1 MKVFEFLRNFQS
13 KIFEFPSFG
22 LDISDTSFRFVKA
35 ESFSDTPSIEYLGEG
50 SIPKGII
57 ELGEI
62 KNEDELS
69 KIIKTTLA
77 QSKRIQKD
85 RFVVASLP
93 EEKAFLKLVQI
104 PITEG
109 RKETENAVL
118 FEAESSFP
126 ISAHEM
132 YFDYEDISP
141 KAGELDHKDVLIVAF
156 PRAVVDSY
164 VRVFHGAG
172 LEIVALELE
181 SQGIVRALIDVE
193 KEGGPYLV
201 MDIGRTKSG
210 FAIFSKGTILF
221 TSTVPIG
228 GRDFEAAIQ
237 EVMRVSP
244 KEAEN
249 IKKEVGFSN
258 FMLSGNEK
266 NGNVYKALAPFVS
279 IIIDETEKSIDFFET
294 HARHTHDE
302 WMPIEKVILC
312 GGDSY
317 LIGLSEEIGKAT
329 GKAVEYGDPLRFF
342 KKDGRNDRASRNT
355 ITKSYTTALGLC
367 LRAIR

>member
-1 MKVFEFLRNFQS
+1 MKIFEFLRNFQS
-13 KIFEFPSFG
+13 NIFEFPSFG
-22 LDISDTSFRFVKA
+22 LDISDASFHFAKA
-35 ESFSDTPSIEYLGEG
+35 ESFSDVPSIEYSGEG
-50 SIPKGII
+50 NIPKGII

-62 KNEDELS
+62 KNENELS
-69 KIIKTTLA
+69 KIIKTALA
-77 QSKRIQKD
+77 QSKRIKKD

-104 PITEG
+104 PMTEG

-141 KAGELDHKDVLIVAF
+141 KAGELDHKDILIVAF

-164 VRVFHGAG
+164 VRVLHGAG

-181 SQGIVRALIDVE
+181 SQGIVRALIDIE

-210 FAIFSKGTILF
+210 FVVFSKGAILF

-228 GRDFEAAIQ
+228 GRDFETAIQ
-237 EVMRVSP
+237 EAMLVSP
-244 KEAEN
+244 KEAEK

-266 NGNVYKALAPFVS
+266 NGNVYTALAPLVS
-279 IIIDETEKSIDFFET
+279 VIIDEAEKSIDFFET
-294 HARHTHDE
+294 HVRHTHDE
-302 WMPIEKVILC
+302 WAPIEKIILC

-329 GKAVEYGDPLRFF
+329 GKDIEYGNPVRFF
-342 KKDGRNDRASRNT
+342 KKGAGDGTASKNV